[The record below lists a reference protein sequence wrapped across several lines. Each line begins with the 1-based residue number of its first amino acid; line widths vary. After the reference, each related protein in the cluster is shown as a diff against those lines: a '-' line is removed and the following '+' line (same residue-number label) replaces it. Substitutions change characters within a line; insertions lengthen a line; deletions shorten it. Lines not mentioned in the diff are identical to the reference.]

1 MKKLLI
7 ILGVVIPL
15 FYGCSSYDL
24 SAEQPIDDFNSIPEE
39 IKDQDSLSPAM
50 KESLYAITSN
60 TDSYAIYAKSV
71 FQSRKGSWN
80 KDEIIRQLNDFKY
93 NIENASTIG
102 TTNIDKEFEAVL
114 YNYQYNAV
122 KCIEYA
128 ISYVNTGDK
137 NKLIMHNN
145 YAQDLK
151 ENIQELNF
159 LAEKHNIN

>member
-7 ILGVVIPL
+7 ILGIVIPL

-24 SAEQPIDDFNSIPEE
+24 SAEQPVDDFNSIPDE
-39 IKDQDSLSPAM
+39 IKHQDSLSPEM
-50 KESLYAITSN
+50 KASLYTITSN

-71 FQSRKGSWN
+71 FQSQKSSWN
-80 KDEIIRQLNDFKY
+80 KNEIIKQLNEFKY
-93 NIENASTIG
+93 NIENANTFG
-102 TTNIDKEFEAVL
+102 TTNIDKEFEDVL
-114 YNYQYNAV
+114 YNYQYNSV

-137 NKLIMHNN
+137 NKLVMHNN
-145 YAQDLK
+145 YAKDLK

-159 LAEKHNIN
+159 LAEKFNIN